1 MHPILFRIPLPHM
14 PLQAWW
20 AAAIVAAIAL
30 VYALLGQRRNE
41 RGTMFV
47 ALAVFQLGLTLYV
60 RNTLIASASEGA
72 RYGARADAGSGDASG
87 RTVDLITTALNSS
100 YAADVSAAQRVTSG
114 GVRVVEVTVSAPFPI
129 LGVIGPSGAM
139 SVTGRAFSEQ
149 QVIGTAP

>member
-1 MHPILFRIPLPHM
+1 MRACLPRRSEADHGS
-14 PLQAWW
+14 
-20 AAAIVAAIAL
+20 AIAEFVMVAA
-30 VYALLGQRRNE
+30 LL
-41 RGTMFV
+41 MFV
-47 ALAVFQLGLTLYV
+47 ALATFQLGLTLYV

-87 RTVDLITTALNSS
+87 RTVELISTALNPS

-114 GVRVVEVTVSAPFPI
+114 GVRVVEVTVRAPLPI

-149 QVIGTAP
+149 QVIGNGP

>member
-1 MHPILFRIPLPHM
+1 MKVVADVDEPRPTGIMDVRLP
-14 PLQAWW
+14 
-20 AAAIVAAIAL
+20 
-30 VYALLGQRRNE
+30 RRNE
-41 RGTMFV
+41 ADQGSAIAEFVMVAALLMFV

-100 YAADVSAAQRVTSG
+100 YAADVSARQRVTAG
-114 GVRVVEVTVSAPFPI
+114 GVLVVEVSVSAPLPI

-149 QVIGTAP
+149 QVMGNPP